1 MFRDWCRPED
11 ALKFWGVFKL
21 MVGLLATA
29 ESLMGMLR
37 SVNAPETSIW
47 GALTF
52 AAAVLLAID
61 GIEELSAAGNRW
73 VFVALASLVPIGIS
87 VFSGDW
93 PARLWMFAIAI
104 GFVEWV
110 FLELKQTTA
119 RSEIG
124 LLVCCVTLAM
134 SLGNTTVML
143 FRMYWNEPQFWPLG
157 AIFRFMLPI
166 ALPWTLILILL
177 MHSARELTSRG
188 SEPADE
194 AWMATTAADD

>member
-1 MFRDWCRPED
+1 MR
-11 ALKFWGVFKL
+11 FWGVYKL
-21 MVGLLATA
+21 MVGVLATA
-29 ESLMGMLR
+29 ESLTGMLR

-47 GALTF
+47 GAVTI

-61 GIEELSAAGNRW
+61 GIEELLAAGNRW
-73 VFVALASLVPIGIS
+73 VFVALAAVVPIGIS

-93 PARLWMFAIAI
+93 PPRLWMFAVAV
-104 GFVEWV
+104 GFVEWM
-110 FLELKQTTA
+110 FLELKQTTG

-124 LLVCCVTLAM
+124 ALACCVALAM

-166 ALPWTLILILL
+166 ALPWTLILILIA
-177 MHSARELTSRG
+177 HSTRELGTQRF
-188 SEPADE
+188 ELADD
-194 AWMATTAADD
+194 AGLATTAADD

>member
-1 MFRDWCRPED
+1 
-11 ALKFWGVFKL
+11 
-21 MVGLLATA
+21 MVGVLATA
-29 ESLMGMLR
+29 ESLLGMLR

-47 GALTF
+47 GAVTV
-52 AAAVLLAID
+52 AAAILLAID
-61 GIEELSAAGNRW
+61 GLGELFEAGNRW
-73 VFVALASLVPIGIS
+73 VFVVLAAVVPIGIS

-93 PARLWMFAIAI
+93 PPRLWMFAVAI

-110 FLELKQTTA
+110 FQELKETTG

-124 LLVCCVTLAM
+124 ALVCCAALAV
-134 SLGNTTVML
+134 SLGNTTFML

-177 MHSARELTSRG
+177 AHSARELTAKAPERAEEGVLAAEGAGQESR
-188 SEPADE
+188 
-194 AWMATTAADD
+194 